1 MTNPLNERITKEE
14 EAALSDK
21 ARGYVRHHVLVHPV
35 NVRTLHG
42 VDFSRLHVKNLDGM
56 EMFGAA
62 YVNP

>member
-14 EAALSDK
+14 EAALSDE
-21 ARGYVRHHVLVHPV
+21 ARGYVREHVKMHPV

-42 VDFSRLHVKNLDGM
+42 VDLSRLHVENLDGT